1 MGRTEPETMFKRTI
15 DRGNLLVADATARE
29 MRQISREE
37 ALELLAPL
45 RQVPG
50 AGEEDRVCARPVAEK
65 KRLPLAPTST
75 AAGVAR
81 HPRVPSPGVPQRRRA
96 GLVFSEGRSDR
107 LPSPD
112 KKGSAWFPVRRRR
125 GVVSVVRWT

>member
-1 MGRTEPETMFKRTI
+1 MFKRTI

-81 HPRVPSPGVPQRRRA
+81 HPRVPSPGC
-96 GLVFSEGRSDR
+96 RSGAEPVWFLGGAVR
-107 LPSPD
+107 PAPVAH
-112 KKGSAWFPVRRRR
+112 KKGSALFPVRRRR